1 MPVPEKRSFLR
12 VPVTLTAHCRLGN
25 RYVRDAIADLSP
37 GGLYLRTKE
46 PAKAGTPVRV
56 ALALPY
62 KEGPKFCTLVGN
74 VARID
79 RDPRG
84 RPLGLGVSFEE
95 DEMSAVDVKALHGFL
110 EIAPLV

>member
-1 MPVPEKRSFLR
+1 MGMAEKRGHLR
-12 VPVTLTAHCRLGN
+12 VPVKLTAHCRLGN
-25 RYVRDAIADLSP
+25 RYVRDAVADLSQ

-62 KEGPKFCTLVGN
+62 KEGPRFCTLVGN

-79 RDPRG
+79 RDENG
-84 RPLGLGVSFEE
+84 RLLGLGVCFEE
-95 DEMSAVDVKALHGFL
+95 TEMSAVDMKALHGFL